1 MLAFK
6 IAARFLT
13 SNKAQMFLISL
24 GIAVG
29 VSVQIFIGALIFGL
43 QDSLIETTVGTS
55 PHIVISS
62 KQKGDVI
69 DNYEDIIKG
78 DYNLLHSSVVLD
90 KSGFIENN
98 LTYPVLLRGFNLSD
112 ANKIYDIESRIV
124 EGRMPN
130 NNEVLVGITLL
141 KEANLEVGDMYT
153 IKTPEGVKKQ
163 VTISGVFDFEV
174 TSLNDSWLLADL
186 KTVQEIFNTGD
197 VITSYEIQ
205 VEDVFKADEIAS
217 TIKTTYK
224 VTNWKD
230 TNQSLLSG
238 LNGQSVS
245 SLMIQVFVLVSVV
258 LGIASVLIISVV
270 QKRKQIGILKA
281 MGIKDNEAAK
291 IFIFQGLLLGVLG
304 ATLGLLFGL
313 GLLIM
318 FSRFAVNPDGT
329 PVVAVTID
337 YGFMVLS
344 WGIAVVA
351 STIASIIPSIS
362 SKKLSPMEVIKN
374 G

>member
-6 IAARFLT
+6 IASRFLT

-55 PHIVISS
+55 PHIVISN
-62 KQKGDVI
+62 KQKGDTI
-69 DNYEDIIKG
+69 DDYKSINLDYDIK
-78 DYNLLHSSVVLD
+78 HSSVVLD
-90 KSGFIENN
+90 KSGFLETD
-98 LTYPVLLRGFNLSD
+98 LTYPVLLRGFDLVNAD
-112 ANKIYDIESRIV
+112 KIYDIKSRLV

-130 NNEVLVGITLL
+130 NNEILVGITLL
-141 KEANLEVGDMYT
+141 KEASLKVGDSYT
-153 IKTPEGVKKQ
+153 IKTPAGVLKE

-174 TSLNDSWLLADL
+174 TSLNETWLITNLG
-186 KTVQEIFNTGD
+186 TVQDIFNTGD
-197 VITSYEIQ
+197 VITSIEIQ
-205 VEDVFKADEIAS
+205 VDDVFEADAIAA
-217 TIKTTYK
+217 TIETNYK

-238 LNGQSVS
+238 LSGQSVS

-281 MGIKDNEAAK
+281 MGIRDNEAAK
-291 IFIFQGLLLGVLG
+291 IFIFQGLLLGILG

-318 FSRFAVNPDGT
+318 FSKFAVNPDGT